1 MKKSYIHQSI
11 TEITVGFFVFAILGA
26 LILFTIVLSY
36 DNIFTKSYGMQV
48 KFDNVTGLI
57 RGDKV
62 YVQGVDVGRVSNL
75 EIAPD
80 GVLVDLTLKYDVSL
94 REGYSIM
101 VKSSSVLGGKF
112 IEVNEGPREA
122 AALAN
127 GVEVIGR
134 APVDFL
140 EEASEALTSIRSAL
154 DDGGVL
160 GNLEDTMANLKV
172 VTDRMVKGEGT
183 VGKLFAEEELYNEL
197 KMAIADVRAITG
209 PLSMGEGTLGKLLTE
224 DEIYNDLKQTT
235 ADLKDI
241 TGRLQRGEGSMG
253 KLLSSDETI
262 YNDLKATLAS
272 INEAMNKVSQGEGT
286 LGKLV
291 NDEEL
296 YNEVMKTL
304 AELRAMFDD
313 LRETSPVTSL
323 SGVIF
328 GAF

>member
-122 AALAN
+122 AALASD
-127 GVEVIGR
+127 VEVIGR

-140 EEASEALTSIRSAL
+140 EEASEALTSIRSVL

-172 VTDRMVKGEGT
+172 VTDRLVKGEGS
-183 VGKLFAEEELYNEL
+183 VGKLFAND
-197 KMAIADVRAITG
+197 DV
-209 PLSMGEGTLGKLLTE
+209 
-224 DEIYNDLKQTT
+224 YNDLKQVV
-235 ADLKDI
+235 ADIKDI

-253 KLLSSDETI
+253 KLLSSDEGI

-272 INEAMNKVSQGEGT
+272 INETMNKVSQGEGT

-291 NDEEL
+291 TDEEL

-323 SGVIF
+323 SGVFF

>member
-62 YVQGVDVGRVSNL
+62 YVQGVDVGRVNNL
-75 EIAPD
+75 QIAPD
-80 GVLVDLTLKYDVSL
+80 GVMVDLTLKYDVNL
-94 REGYSIM
+94 REGYLIQ
-101 VKSSSVLGGKF
+101 VKSSSVLGGKY
-112 IEVNEGPREA
+112 IEISEGPREA
-122 AALAN
+122 AALAS
-127 GVEVIGR
+127 GSEITGR

-140 EEASEALTSIRSAL
+140 EEASAALASIRSTL
-154 DDGGVL
+154 DEGGVL
-160 GNLEDTMANLKV
+160 GNLEETMANLKV
-172 VTDRMVKGEGT
+172 VTERLAKGEGT
-183 VGKLFAEEELYNEL
+183 AGKFF
-197 KMAIADVRAITG
+197 
-209 PLSMGEGTLGKLLTE
+209 
-224 DEIYNDLKQTT
+224 
-235 ADLKDI
+235 
-241 TGRLQRGEGSMG
+241 
-253 KLLSSDETI
+253 SD
-262 YNDLKATLAS
+262 D
-272 INEAMNKVSQGEGT
+272 
-286 LGKLV
+286 
-291 NDEEL
+291 EL

-323 SGVIF
+323 SGVFF

>member
-172 VTDRMVKGEGT
+172 VTERMVKGEGT
-183 VGKLFAEEELYNEL
+183 VGKLFAEEDL
-197 KMAIADVRAITG
+197 
-209 PLSMGEGTLGKLLTE
+209 
-224 DEIYNDLKQTT
+224 YNDLKQTVS
-235 ADLKDI
+235 DLKDI
-241 TGRLQRGEGSMG
+241 TGRLSRGEGSMG

-323 SGVIF
+323 SGVFF

>member
-183 VGKLFAEEELYNEL
+183 V
-197 KMAIADVRAITG
+197 
-209 PLSMGEGTLGKLLTE
+209 
-224 DEIYNDLKQTT
+224 
-235 ADLKDI
+235 
-241 TGRLQRGEGSMG
+241 
-253 KLLSSDETI
+253 
-262 YNDLKATLAS
+262 
-272 INEAMNKVSQGEGT
+272 
-286 LGKLV
+286 
-291 NDEEL
+291 
-296 YNEVMKTL
+296 
-304 AELRAMFDD
+304 
-313 LRETSPVTSL
+313 
-323 SGVIF
+323 
-328 GAF
+328 